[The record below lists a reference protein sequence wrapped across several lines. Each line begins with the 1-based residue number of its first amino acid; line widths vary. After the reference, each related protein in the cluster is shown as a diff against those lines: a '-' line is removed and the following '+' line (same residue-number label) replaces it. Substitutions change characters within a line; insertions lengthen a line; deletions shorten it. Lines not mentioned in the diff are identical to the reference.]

1 MKPWEENHIQLSK
14 YVQENGGI
22 TREYRQAS
30 FLELHLVPLGDPGVP
45 IRIIL
50 VVARRTAKSFLGVEL
65 PGTEKSGSQ
74 TKCHSKPAY

>member
-1 MKPWEENHIQLSK
+1 MVGNRLI
-14 YVQENGGI
+14 I
-22 TREYRQAS
+22 TKNTAFQRKSERGNLKAS
-30 FLELHLVPLGDPGVP
+30 FLELHLVLLGDPEIP